1 MSDLVV
7 APADHGRLYWFSEA
21 QWQQIEAVFPR
32 PNGKKGFPQ
41 EVSNRQVCEAVLFR
55 ARTGCPW
62 RDLPTVYGPW
72 HTIYMR
78 WSRWVQ
84 AGVPE
89 RAAQAIL
96 AARQRAGDFDP
107 ALALLDS
114 TVVRAHQHAAGAQKK
129 NGGAAQPALGRSR
142 GGLSTKIHL
151 VAVDERTA
159 LALSLSAGQ
168 ANDAPA
174 GEQLVAE
181 VISPDAQIQAVCA
194 DRAYDTDALRA
205 ELAAAPTPKQAVIP
219 PRANRR
225 VQYAY
230 DPERYRQRNRIE
242 RLVGRLK
249 QFRAVATRYDK
260 LDGIFG
266 GLVVLCLAGIA

>member
-1 MSDLVV
+1 MDHPVV
-7 APADHGRLYWFSEA
+7 APADPGRLYWFSEA

-32 PNGKKGFPQ
+32 PHGKKGFAQAVP
-41 EVSNRQVCEAVLFR
+41 NRQVCEAVLFR

-78 WSRWVQ
+78 WSRWVE

-129 NGGAAQPALGRSR
+129 KAASGNRPWAARAGAFPPKSIWWP
-142 GGLSTKIHL
+142 STS
-151 VAVDERTA
+151 V
-159 LALSLSAGQ
+159 
-168 ANDAPA
+168 
-174 GEQLVAE
+174 
-181 VISPDAQIQAVCA
+181 
-194 DRAYDTDALRA
+194 
-205 ELAAAPTPKQAVIP
+205 
-219 PRANRR
+219 RR
-225 VQYAY
+225 W
-230 DPERYRQRNRIE
+230 P
-242 RLVGRLK
+242 
-249 QFRAVATRYDK
+249 
-260 LDGIFG
+260 
-266 GLVVLCLAGIA
+266 